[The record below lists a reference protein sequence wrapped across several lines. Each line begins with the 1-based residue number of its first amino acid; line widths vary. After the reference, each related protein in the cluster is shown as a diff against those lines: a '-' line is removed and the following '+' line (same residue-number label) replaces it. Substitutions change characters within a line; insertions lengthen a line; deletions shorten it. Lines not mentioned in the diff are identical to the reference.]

1 MTESSGNVTVRLDGE
16 TRKKLDHI
24 ATDLDRSRNWLINE
38 AIENYLEVYEW
49 QEKKI
54 RERLN
59 KAEKKGK
66 FRTAKQVSKVVDSF
80 KP

>member
-24 ATDLDRSRNWLINE
+24 AADLDRSRNWLINE
-38 AIENYLEVYEW
+38 AIENYLDVYEW
-49 QEKKI
+49 QEKQI
-54 RERLN
+54 RERLK
-59 KAEKKGK
+59 KAEKNGK
-66 FRTAKQVSKVVDSF
+66 FRTAKQVSKIVDSF

>member
-1 MTESSGNVTVRLDGE
+1 MTESSGNVTVRLAGE

-24 ATDLDRSRNWLINE
+24 AAGLDRSRNWLINE

-49 QEKKI
+49 QEKQI
-54 RERLN
+54 RERLK

-66 FRTAKQVSKVVDSF
+66 FRTAKQVSKVIDSF

>member
-1 MTESSGNVTVRLDGE
+1 MTQSSGNVTVRLAGE
-16 TRKKLDHI
+16 TRTKLDHI
-24 ATDLDRSRNWLINE
+24 AAELDRSRNWLINE
-38 AIENYLEVYEW
+38 AIESYLEVYEW
-49 QEKKI
+49 QEKLI
-54 RERLN
+54 RERLK